1 MDCCNYVPYRP
12 HQPYY
17 GYYNEPLP
25 PYHGEFYGHHNMY
38 HDYYRNVGPYYS
50 PQHWQGG
57 DVFAPPDYVYN
68 PKEARIRKAMR
79 EASRDRSIG
88 GSPMLPRPNARRP
101 PPHGWVPPG
110 AAHEELM
117 MTPLPAGMSGSSGLD
132 APCFPMPS
140 SSGTGT
146 NQFMPTMNS
155 GYSTKLHQDAPLPP
169 PTTDPSV
176 HSNYMQPNPL
186 SQLQQQTEMWHNFQ
200 DDLRPRSSGNPYM
213 MQDIPPSPYHHQPSP
228 PLSVPSP
235 LMMDKHRQTP
245 HPIHSMSN
253 TSMPITPP
261 HSNSNMSMT
270 PPHSNE
276 NIPPDESTQISVGKM
291 FAEDGCLETR
301 PVTELPHPLMENNVQ
316 QHPEFMPMY
325 GQEGA
330 AAAQQ
335 QYSQQQQHQQPQ
347 QRQFNHQQQ
356 SHSQRQP
363 RQQRQN
369 FDRVEEMQM
378 KRIPDQTA
386 QNQPSSKNVL
396 YLPLSC
402 TKFCASPDL
411 FTNNLEYQREYIV
424 KYFQTSTEYEM
435 LHLTSEDGSSFPY
448 ATAFNCP
455 EVNYVLED
463 CPQPNF
469 IQTDVGFIPVVLD
482 DNNRSMK

>member
-1 MDCCNYVPYRP
+1 MPDNLMNCCIKKETEERVAEYNKQISLKPRIPRP
-12 HQPYY
+12 PNAFMIYA
-17 GYYNEPLP
+17 NENRKIMSQQFPADSNKEISKKLGSTWKNLNP
-25 PYHGEFYGHHNMY
+25 EEKMKYFDKARAVDMEHKRKY
-38 HDYYRNVGPYYS
+38 
-50 PQHWQGG
+50 
-57 DVFAPPDYVYN
+57 PDYVYN

-335 QYSQQQQHQQPQ
+335 QYSQQQQHQHQQPQ

-378 KRIPDQTA
+378 KRPAVSSPAAAPIRAASALSKKPSPKPLPDFNEAFGSTERGRFQ
-386 QNQPSSKNVL
+386 
-396 YLPLSC
+396 
-402 TKFCASPDL
+402 SPPDPRLVPNEGLLDL
-411 FTNNLEYQREYIV
+411 FY
-424 KYFQTSTEYEM
+424 
-435 LHLTSEDGSSFPY
+435 EDGPQMKF
-448 ATAFNCP
+448 
-455 EVNYVLED
+455 ED
-463 CPQPNF
+463 FQ
-469 IQTDVGFIPVVLD
+469 
-482 DNNRSMK
+482 M